1 MNNYHHINTQAEL
14 EQLIDRYYDGETSV
28 QEEQELRQCLADC
41 PWSSEVIDGARFT
54 MGYYAAHTS
63 QQQRAKR
70 RSNRLRMT
78 GIAATIAII
87 LGIGA
92 FTLWHQQQPGDVCIA
107 YVNGQIV
114 QENEQVMAMIADD
127 LEKMDNAADA
137 MTNQLSSLGEA
148 IELDNQ

>member
-14 EQLIDRYYDGETSV
+14 EQLIDRYYDGDTSV

-41 PWSSEVIDGARFT
+41 TWSSEVIDGARFT
-54 MGYYAAHTS
+54 MGYYAAHTC
-63 QQQRAKR
+63 QLQRTKR

-137 MTNQLSSLGEA
+137 MTNQLTSLGEA